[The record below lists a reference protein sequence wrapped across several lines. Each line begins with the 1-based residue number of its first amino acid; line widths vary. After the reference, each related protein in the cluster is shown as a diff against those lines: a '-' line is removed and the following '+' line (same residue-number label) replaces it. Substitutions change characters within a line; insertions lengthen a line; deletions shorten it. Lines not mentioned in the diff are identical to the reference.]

1 MTMTRIIELQKGTY
15 HRGHRVRTQSAQ
27 GLRLFAVG
35 AVFMLSACGANE
47 TILKSGKETPLP
59 VSNATVARSTIESE
73 IDALRTADF
82 RFIWILRR
90 KDGGVIDAA
99 DRAVIKANT
108 VDMNRRVSADDGKA
122 FLIGTNALP
131 PKKNLDAL
139 YAHFAVEDLSPA
151 PSANAQANSAP
162 DTNK

>member
-1 MTMTRIIELQKGTY
+1 MMTRTTKAACIACIT
-15 HRGHRVRTQSAQ
+15 AAF
-27 GLRLFAVG
+27 LF
-35 AVFMLSACGANE
+35 SACGANE
-47 TILKSGKETPLP
+47 AVLKSGKETPLP
-59 VSNATVARSTIESE
+59 VSNAAPRSTIQSE

-90 KDGGVIDAA
+90 KDSAVIDAA

-108 VDMNRRVSADDGKA
+108 ADMNRRVSADDGKA

-139 YAHFAVEDLSPA
+139 YAYFAVEDLSPA
-151 PSANAQANSAP
+151 PQVPTDANSTSN
-162 DTNK
+162 TNK

>member
-1 MTMTRIIELQKGTY
+1 MTRTINAAT
-15 HRGHRVRTQSAQ
+15 
-27 GLRLFAVG
+27 VG
-35 AVFMLSACGANE
+35 ILAAASLLSACGANE

-59 VSNATVARSTIESE
+59 VSNATVARSTIDSE

-90 KDGGVIDAA
+90 KDGGVIDTA
-99 DRAVIKANT
+99 DKKIIKANT

-151 PSANAQANSAP
+151 PQVPTDANSTSN
-162 DTNK
+162 TNK